1 MPAEDQAR
9 GQCDDH
15 YRDVVAL
22 AGAIR
27 TAIKDDCYREQEE
40 ACT

>member
-9 GQCDDH
+9 GQRDDH

-27 TAIKDDCYREQEE
+27 TAVKDNRYCEHQKAY
-40 ACT
+40 T